1 MSAHPGQVVIAF
13 EYARHLGPR
22 FIHGAVRLQFDALQP
37 YSFRSEAQWPSGDD
51 CSSCV
56 RQEVESVLI
65 ERLGSL
71 SRVAVVLKSVSF
83 DPISSSAEGFRR
95 AARAATEAAFSV

>member
-1 MSAHPGQVVIAF
+1 MSTHPGQVEITF

-22 FIHGAVRLQFDALQP
+22 FIHGAVQLQFDALQP

-51 CSSCV
+51 YSSCI
-56 RQEVESVLI
+56 RQEVESVLV

-71 SRVAVVLKSVSF
+71 LKVAVVLKSVSF
-83 DPISSSAEGFRR
+83 DPLSSSVEGFRR
-95 AARAATEAAFSV
+95 AARVATEAAFSV